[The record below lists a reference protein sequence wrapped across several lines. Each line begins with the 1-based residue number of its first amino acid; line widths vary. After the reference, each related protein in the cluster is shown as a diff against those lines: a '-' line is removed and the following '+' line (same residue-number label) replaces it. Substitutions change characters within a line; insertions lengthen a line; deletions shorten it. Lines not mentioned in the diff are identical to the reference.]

1 MHGVQE
7 DPLHPIAVEQQR
19 NCVVASKSTRFKH
32 MLDVLA
38 PEEVGRLQTDEQV
51 VVKEQ
56 VCALNVRVP
65 AAVCVLAPLQPFGSY
80 RNARGRMRI
89 RCVLV

>member
-19 NCVVASKSTRFKH
+19 NRVVASGSTRSKH

-38 PEEVGRLQTDEQV
+38 PEEVGGLQTDEQV

-56 VCALNVRVP
+56 VCVP
-65 AAVCVLAPLQPFGSY
+65 LMF
-80 RNARGRMRI
+80 
-89 RCVLV
+89 